1 MAPVGVV
8 PVGPLE
14 APEMTQLFGSA
25 RRLLGTVLA
34 MGQSRLE
41 LAGIE
46 LADERDRLLWIAGLG
61 LLGAGSLAVAMV
73 ALTILIAVAFWD
85 LARLPALIVITLVW
99 LGLGLFLLWRCRA
112 LLRAAPAPMS
122 LTLAELRR
130 DLETL
135 RKSIGGDAP

>member
-1 MAPVGVV
+1 MS
-8 PVGPLE
+8 
-14 APEMTQLFGSA
+14 QFFGSA
-25 RRLLGTVLA
+25 RRLLVTLLA

-61 LLGAGSLAVAMV
+61 LLGAFALAVAML
-73 ALTILIAVAFWD
+73 ALTIVIAVAFWD
-85 LARLPALIVITLVW
+85 IARLPALIGITLVW
-99 LGLGLFLLWRCRA
+99 CCLGLGMLWRARD

-135 RKSIGGDAP
+135 RKSIGEGAA